1 VETTMVAGRR
11 PSVPVSVAIDL
22 TDRASFLAEG
32 KRRGLGLSPTIRTL
46 AKERL
51 TALDD
56 ARQRERA
63 LAWQTARAVRIW
75 ERFAAGTEREVPK
88 TEIDAIF
95 DQASRRT
102 ERPQRR
108 GR

>member
-1 VETTMVAGRR
+1 MTADRR
-11 PSVPVSVAIDL
+11 PSGPVSVAIDA
-22 TDRASFLAEG
+22 TDRATFLAEG

-51 TALDD
+51 ATLDD

-63 LAWQTARAVRIW
+63 LAWQTARAVRVW
-75 ERFAAGTEREVPK
+75 ERFVAGSEREVPQA
-88 TEIDAIF
+88 EIDAIF
-95 DQASRRT
+95 DRAAQGT
-102 ERPQRR
+102 ERSRRR

>member
-1 VETTMVAGRR
+1 MTADRR
-11 PSVPVSVAIDL
+11 PSIPVSVAIDA

-56 ARQRERA
+56 TRQHERA
-63 LAWQTARAVRIW
+63 LAWQTARAIRIW
-75 ERFAAGTEREVPK
+75 ERFVAGTEREVPQA
-88 TEIDAIF
+88 EIDAIF
-95 DQASRRT
+95 DRASRGT
-102 ERPQRR
+102 ERSGRR

>member
-1 VETTMVAGRR
+1 MTAERR
-11 PSVPVSVAIDL
+11 PSVPVSIAIDP

-51 TALDD
+51 ATLDD

-63 LAWQTARAVRIW
+63 LAWQTARAVRVW
-75 ERFAAGTEREVPK
+75 ERFAVGTEREVPQA
-88 TEIDAIF
+88 EIDAIF
-95 DQASRRT
+95 VRATRGT
-102 ERPQRR
+102 ERR
-108 GR
+108 GRRGR

>member
-1 VETTMVAGRR
+1 MTAERR
-11 PSVPVSVAIDL
+11 PSVPVSVAIDP

-63 LAWQTARAVRIW
+63 LVWQTARAVRIW
-75 ERFAAGTEREVPK
+75 ERFAAGAEREVPQA
-88 TEIDAIF
+88 EIDAIF
-95 DQASRRT
+95 DRASRGT
-102 ERPQRR
+102 ERPGRR
-108 GR
+108 AR